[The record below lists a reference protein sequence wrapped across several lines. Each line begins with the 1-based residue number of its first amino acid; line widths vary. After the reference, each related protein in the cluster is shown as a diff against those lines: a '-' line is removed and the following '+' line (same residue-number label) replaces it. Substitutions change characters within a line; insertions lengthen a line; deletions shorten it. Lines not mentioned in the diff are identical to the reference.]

1 MPPTEKE
8 QFLKSIIDQTTA
20 GRGGRLQ
27 EFIVALSSDEYGQGE
42 DTKIK
47 IEFART
53 YRPED
58 KHAILKWLRNN
69 NEGYSLVNAAVTTFM
84 KDWVDSVMVEDAVR
98 MAELNSRNR
107 TTDLNLAVMYKTI
120 GLVYNNDKD
129 DTHRALQYL
138 EKSQA
143 VHEKVLTNV
152 YNDIGSVL

>member
-1 MPPTEKE
+1 
-8 QFLKSIIDQTTA
+8 
-20 GRGGRLQ
+20 
-27 EFIVALSSDEYGQGE
+27 
-42 DTKIK
+42 
-47 IEFART
+47 
-53 YRPED
+53 
-58 KHAILKWLRNN
+58 
-69 NEGYSLVNAAVTTFM
+69 LVNAAVTTFM

-152 YNDIGSVL
+152 YNDIGSVLLKHKPHQAKEFFEKSLVVIAAEQNVNDEDLIFKTYKNLNMVHAKLNSLHFG